1 MNLVVSGLFWVV
13 GVMVVT
19 AVLAFILRRARQ
31 RVGREANNEVAGQ
44 VFTVVGG
51 VNVVIAA
58 FVLIS
63 LFDAMDKA
71 QDTTYDE
78 ANALVAVQWA
88 SESLAEPE
96 RAKMQQLTKSYA
108 TVVSDQEW
116 PDMRAGRPVH
126 AEGWELLTSMQS
138 TIERAKTTTERQEN
152 SRVDAAAQVWN
163 IYQARQIRLNASG
176 SGVSGVVWFAILVGS
191 VMSVALMFMFGG
203 PGVFSYA
210 IIVAMLSGAIGLLL
224 FAIYQLQNPFSG
236 GASVGPDAFVAA
248 LARLSSGG

>member
-13 GVMVVT
+13 GVMLVT
-19 AVLAFILRRARQ
+19 AVLAFVLRRARQ

-96 RAKMQQLTKSYA
+96 RSKVQQLTRSYA
-108 TVVSDQEW
+108 TVVSEQEW

-126 AEGWELLTSMQS
+126 PEGWEL
-138 TIERAKTTTERQEN
+138 
-152 SRVDAAAQVWN
+152 
-163 IYQARQIRLNASG
+163 
-176 SGVSGVVWFAILVGS
+176 
-191 VMSVALMFMFGG
+191 
-203 PGVFSYA
+203 
-210 IIVAMLSGAIGLLL
+210 
-224 FAIYQLQNPFSG
+224 
-236 GASVGPDAFVAA
+236 
-248 LARLSSGG
+248 

>member
-1 MNLVVSGLFWVV
+1 MSLIMSGLFWVI

-19 AVLAFILRRARQ
+19 AVLAYILRRARQ
-31 RVGREANNEVAGQ
+31 RVGHESNNEVAGQ

-71 QDTTYDE
+71 QDTTYEE

-96 RAKMQQLTKSYA
+96 RSKVQQLAKSYA
-108 TVVSDQEW
+108 TVVSEQEW
-116 PDMRAGRPVH
+116 PDMRAGRPVQP
-126 AEGWELLTSMQS
+126 EGWQLLTSLQS
-138 TIERAKTTTERQEN
+138 TVEQAKTTTERQEN
-152 SRVDAAAQVWN
+152 SRVDAAAQIWN
-163 IYQARQIRLNASG
+163 VYQARQVRLNSSG
-176 SGVSGVVWFAILVGS
+176 SNVSGVVWFAILVGS
-191 VMSVALMFMFGG
+191 VMSVALMFLFGG
-203 PGVFSYA
+203 PGVYSYA
-210 IIVAMLSGAIGLLL
+210 VIVSMLSGAIGLLL

-248 LARLSSGG
+248 LARLGNGG